1 MKHGMTLT
9 ALAEELT
16 RQQRVKRDL
25 VVPSALMHHE
35 TDDSGATALLVEEV
49 DAPRRYAVTELARRQ
64 LAEKLNIPFKYF
76 ERMRTDE
83 PKLLDRNV
91 NTWLERENANRMLRT
106 LDGNVRAVLSD
117 RYRRLDNF
125 ALAEQALPILQGLD
139 GTFESVEL
147 TETRMYLKFVMPRLS
162 YEMVPGDFVQGG
174 IMLSNSEVGM
184 GTLSVQPLVYRLVCR
199 NGMIAPD
206 HSMKKTHL
214 GRAVNGDDEE
224 AIQVFRDDTLA
235 ADDKALFLK
244 VRDVMRAALS
254 EITFRQIAVKMQK
267 TMGIEIT
274 GNPVKTVEV
283 LGQRYGLNEDER
295 AGVLRHLVSGG
306 ALSGYGLVNAVTRF
320 GQDVDDYDRS
330 TELEAIGGRLVY
342 QDDSAW
348 RSLAEAA

>member
-1 MKHGMTLT
+1 M
-9 ALAEELT
+9 
-16 RQQRVKRDL
+16 
-25 VVPSALMHHE
+25 
-35 TDDSGATALLVEEV
+35 
-49 DAPRRYAVTELARRQ
+49 
-64 LAEKLNIPFKYF
+64 
-76 ERMRTDE
+76 
-83 PKLLDRNV
+83 
-91 NTWLERENANRMLRT
+91 
-106 LDGNVRAVLSD
+106 RAVLSD